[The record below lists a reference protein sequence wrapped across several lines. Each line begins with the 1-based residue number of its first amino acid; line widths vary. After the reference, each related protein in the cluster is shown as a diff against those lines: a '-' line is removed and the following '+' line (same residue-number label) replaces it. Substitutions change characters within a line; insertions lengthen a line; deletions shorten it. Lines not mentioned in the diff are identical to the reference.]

1 MNWVSDA
8 INCTRLLLRLY
19 IFPVKWLGKD
29 AIAALAVDGK
39 GTKAELLGKV
49 GQWTA
54 ARGRNVTQPGVHPP
68 P

>member
-1 MNWVSDA
+1 MNWVSDF
-8 INCTRLLLRLY
+8 IDLTGLLPTPYLL
-19 IFPVKWLGKD
+19 PVKWLGKD
-29 AIAALAVDGK
+29 AIAALAVDGR

-54 ARGRNVTQPGVHPP
+54 ARGRNVTQPGGHPP